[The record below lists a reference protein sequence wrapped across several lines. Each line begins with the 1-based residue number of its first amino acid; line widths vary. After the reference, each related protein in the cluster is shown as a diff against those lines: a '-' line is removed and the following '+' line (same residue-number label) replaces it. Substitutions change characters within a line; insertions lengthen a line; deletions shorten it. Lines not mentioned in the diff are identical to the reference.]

1 MSAVQKRKMTLAVSQ
16 ALAWAC
22 SRAIVGGLAAGA
34 AMPVLAADDAAIP
47 SVVVTAQSRAQLLRD
62 VPIAMQVVGAKEI
75 ADLGAVNLSDM
86 NGYIPGLSVDGSQ
99 PTQPNFALRGI
110 GTGDFG
116 IATDAP
122 VGVYLDGVY
131 LGK

>member
-1 MSAVQKRKMTLAVSQ
+1 MSMKKHQLALAISQ
-16 ALAWAC
+16 ALMA
-22 SRAIVGGLAAGA
+22 LP
-34 AMPVLAADDAAIP
+34 AMAADDSSIT
-47 SVVVTAQSRAQLLRD
+47 SVIVTAQSRAQSLRD
-62 VPIAMQVVGAKEI
+62 VPIAMQVVSTKDI

-116 IATDAP
+116 IATDA
-122 VGVYLDGVY
+122 
-131 LGK
+131 